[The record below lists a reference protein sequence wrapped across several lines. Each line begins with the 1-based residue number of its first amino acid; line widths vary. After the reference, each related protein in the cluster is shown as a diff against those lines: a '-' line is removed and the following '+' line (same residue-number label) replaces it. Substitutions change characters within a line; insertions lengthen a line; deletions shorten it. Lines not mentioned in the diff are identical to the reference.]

1 VDHLADDGN
10 PSLFANDVIVG
21 RNVEV
26 MIEGVAQSHSDH
38 WTNSFTVTI
47 EIVPERKAI
56 KMLQLHYR
64 HRCTQFENPGGG
76 FKRLLPNLGV
86 GPKVYRGCE
95 FFLGEGTFSWVL
107 KP

>member
-1 VDHLADDGN
+1 MNERCGVDHLADDGN
-10 PSLFANDVIVG
+10 LSLFANDVIVG

-47 EIVPERKAI
+47 EVVPERKAI

-64 HRCTQFENPGGG
+64 HRCTQFENPGEGSMR
-76 FKRLLPNLGV
+76 FLPNFFF
-86 GPKVYRGCE
+86 RGR
-95 FFLGEGTFSWVL
+95 
-107 KP
+107 